1 MQNAERSMQKAN
13 GARRLVAALPLG
25 LLAGVLLFAAALA
38 LLFGGVREAAAFE
51 PRPDLVDF
59 FPPERNAGGEYRFA
73 YPSAGLLWGQPMPE
87 GARLT
92 LRVQSPAPLPGRELL
107 IEGRG
112 GELLRAGVGEEP
124 RTLRVLLPPGDP
136 AVAGYAL
143 RLRSEAARAPGDER
157 SLGLLFTTVRLDAE
171 PPAPPLGQ
179 GLLAAALLAAAAGAA
194 LSLGLGWAVAGAT
207 AAGLALVFRAD
218 PGRLWV
224 LGGAITAALVAVRL
238 ALPRP
243 LMDWAERRRPLSAPA
258 WAAFGAGAA
267 FTALAG
273 WYAVRNHGL
282 YGTSG
287 YDLGLYDQTFW
298 LISRFLPSYSTGAGI
313 DMVGS
318 HAALVLYPIAAL
330 YWPLPD
336 ARTALLLQTA
346 AVGLACV
353 PLYLLGRDRGHPWLG
368 VAAGVAYLA
377 HPATQNMVLF
387 DFHVDTIAATALLFA
402 LWAAEA
408 RRWRLF
414 VACCAVVILCKEN
427 FAVTTAWLGLGL
439 IVLRRQWRAGAI
451 LVVASAAWFLFSTQV
466 LVPAIIG
473 KGESLHVSRFARYG
487 DSIPAILRFAL
498 ANPLAVL
505 GDLLAPGWAGYV
517 LALLIPFAF
526 LPLLSPYALLALPA
540 LAINLLS
547 AFEGQRSLFYH
558 YNSLIVA
565 ALAAGAVDGACRVC
579 RGVEEWRSWGATAP
593 DNSRRRSA
601 AAAVM
606 VALLLGAAWLGQ
618 GVAELRREAIDWAA
632 VRDAGLTRQRDYVRS
647 LVPTG
652 AGVSAQGHFQPHL
665 THRAQ
670 AFIFPNPFIAA
681 DFYNPGAMPFAPQVE
696 YVLVDT
702 RRIARGSVPAEEQL
716 ALLDDLEAR
725 GLYRRA
731 ADVGGIVLLERVP
744 GAPDACYGPGWRG
757 EECRL

>member
-1 MQNAERSMQKAN
+1 MQKAK

-25 LLAGVLLFAAALA
+25 LITGALLCAAALA
-38 LLFGGVREAAAFE
+38 LLFGGWREDAAFE
-51 PRPDLVDF
+51 PGPDLVDF
-59 FPPERNAGGEYRFA
+59 YPAERNAGGEYRFA
-73 YPSAGLLWGQPMPE
+73 YPSASLLWADPLPE

-92 LRVQSPAPLPGRELL
+92 LRVQSPAPLPGRELA
-107 IEGRG
+107 IAGRG
-112 GELLRAGVGEEP
+112 GELLRARVGEEP
-124 RTLRVLLPPGDP
+124 RTLRVLLPPGDRQR
-136 AVAGYAL
+136 AGYAL
-143 RLRSEAARAPGDER
+143 RVSSEAARAPGDER
-157 SLGLLFTTVRLDAE
+157 SLGLLFTTVRLDTE
-171 PPAPPLGQ
+171 PPVPPLGEY
-179 GLLAAALLAAAAGAA
+179 LLATALIAAAAGAA
-194 LSLGLGWAVAGAT
+194 LSLGLGWAVAGGT
-207 AAGLALVFRAD
+207 AAGLALVFRAE

-243 LMDWAERRRPLSAPA
+243 PIDWAERRRPLSAPA
-258 WAAFGAGAA
+258 WAALGAGAA
-267 FTALAG
+267 FTAVVG
-273 WYAVRNHGL
+273 WYALRNHAL

-318 HAALVLYPIAAL
+318 HAAIVLYPIAAL
-330 YWPLPD
+330 YWLLPD

-353 PLYLLGRDRGHPWLG
+353 PLYLLGRERGYPWLG

-414 VACCAVVILCKEN
+414 FACCAVVILCKEN

-439 IVLRRQWRAGAI
+439 IVLRRQWRIGAI
-451 LVVASAAWFLFSTQV
+451 LVAASAAWFLFSTQV

-473 KGESLHVSRFARYG
+473 KSESLHVSRFARYG
-487 DSIPAILRFAL
+487 DSIPAILLFAL
-498 ANPLAVL
+498 ANPLVVL
-505 GDLLAPGWAGYV
+505 GDLLAPGWAGYL
-517 LALLIPFAF
+517 LALLVPFAF

-565 ALAAGAVDGACRVC
+565 ALAAGALDGACRVVK
-579 RGVEEWRSWGATAP
+579 GLGDWGALTHAEGTP
-593 DNSRRRSA
+593 QSQISRPQVLA
-601 AAAVM
+601 WALAAV
-606 VALLLGAAWLGQ
+606 LLGAAWLGQ

-632 VRDAGLTRQRDYVRS
+632 VRDSSLTRQRDYVRS
-647 LVPTG
+647 LVPPG
-652 AGVSAQGHFQPHL
+652 VGVSAQGHFQPHL

-681 DFYNPGAMPFAPQVE
+681 DFYNPGAMPFASLVE

-702 RRIARGSVPAEEQL
+702 RRVAGGSVPAEEQL
-716 ALLDDLEAR
+716 ALLDELEAR

-744 GAPDACYGPGWRG
+744 GAPEACYGPGWRG